1 MSNLN
6 DDKVEETDSIAKYR
20 ALKETA
26 NDDSVTRVVDDLSNF
41 DTIVVVFVG
50 DWHIGS
56 VDFDLEGAMDV
67 LNYVLKTPNSRLFV
81 LGDIMNTAILNSVS
95 NMFEDIAYPQDQW
108 ELFVDLFK
116 QVASQD
122 KIEVIHTGN
131 HERRIAKQTGIDPVS
146 QVATA
151 LNEEDKYAPYF
162 GETHLIMKCLD
173 MPCGCFDTT
182 IVTHHGDGGN
192 PEALT
197 GVNKDTLV
205 NATGHAHVFQI
216 WTKTIL
222 NYDEKTGCYYKK
234 IELEVVIP
242 ANGGG
247 MYGNEKGYSSIYK
260 APYFALELTTASNS
274 RYDPKQKGNIREP
287 RIVLAKRS
295 LDIKHIP
302 RQYDK
307 DLLIE
312 SANKVIEEKQQKT
325 YKKMLEGLKVIVNII
340 NADSKDA
347 GKEIFNAINKKMGM
361 IEYNEEQ
368 KLKLKPIMD
377 VKVGPKQIPIKG
389 NSNKSKDTGK

>member
-6 DDKVEETDSIAKYR
+6 NDKVEETDSIAKYR
-20 ALKETA
+20 VLKETA
-26 NDDSVTRVVDDLSNF
+26 NDDSVTRVPDDLSDF
-41 DTIVVVFVG
+41 DTVVAVFVG

-67 LNYVLKTPNSRLFV
+67 LNYVLKTPNARLFV

-108 ELFVDLFK
+108 KLFVDLFK

-146 QVATA
+146 QAATA
-151 LNEEDKYAPYF
+151 LNEEDRYAPYF
-162 GETHLIMKCLD
+162 GETHLKIKC
-173 MPCGCFDTT
+173 PNTPSGCFDIP

-192 PEALT
+192 PEVFT
-197 GVNKDTLV
+197 GVNKDTLI
-205 NATGHAHVFQI
+205 NAMGHTHNFQT
-216 WTKTIL
+216 WVKTIL

-234 IELEVVIP
+234 DELELVIP

-260 APYFALELTTASNS
+260 SPYFALELTTALNPK
-274 RYDPKQKGNIREP
+274 YDSKQKGNIREP

-295 LDIKHIP
+295 LDIMHRP
-302 RQYDK
+302 NQYDK

-312 SANKVIEEKQQKT
+312 SANKVIVEKQQKT
-325 YKKMLEGLKVIVNII
+325 YKKILDNLVDIVNII
-340 NADSKDA
+340 NADGEDTR
-347 GKEIFNAINKKMGM
+347 KEIINAITKKMGM

-368 KLKLKPIMD
+368 KLKLKPVMD
-377 VKVGPKQIPIKG
+377 TKIGPKKISTKSP
-389 NSNKSKDTGK
+389 SNNSKDTGK